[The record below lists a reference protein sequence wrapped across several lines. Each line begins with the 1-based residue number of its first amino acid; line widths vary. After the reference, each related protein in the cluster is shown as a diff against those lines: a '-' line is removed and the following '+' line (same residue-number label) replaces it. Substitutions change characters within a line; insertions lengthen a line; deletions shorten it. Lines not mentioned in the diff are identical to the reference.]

1 MVLKNGLIKGV
12 NTIIGNN
19 IMLSF
24 KKKICDCETNLEVK
38 HIERL
43 CCSLAT
49 VTYTCPKC
57 GKRIKNIEYSLED
70 EK

>member
-1 MVLKNGLIKGV
+1 
-12 NTIIGNN
+12 
-19 IMLSF
+19 MLSF

-57 GKRIKNIEYSLED
+57 GKRIKNIEYSLEE